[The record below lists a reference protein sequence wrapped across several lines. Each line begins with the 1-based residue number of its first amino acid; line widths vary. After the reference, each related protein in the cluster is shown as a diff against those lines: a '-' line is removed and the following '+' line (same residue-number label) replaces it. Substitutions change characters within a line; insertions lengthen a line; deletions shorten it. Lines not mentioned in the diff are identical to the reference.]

1 MDLDGSARPHPPP
14 LNPRLPMTNSPHDAA
29 LRRDPVMRRVIAAVG
44 PQPSY
49 YRERTDFETA
59 CRIIVGQQLSYA
71 AATTIWGRVRGVVPR
86 WNPAGVAALS
96 ADRLRTLGLSRS
108 KASFILE
115 LATRGASGDLDFRR
129 IRRGDDAA
137 AAESLLGIK
146 GFGPWSVEMFLI
158 FALGRDDVFSVGDAG
173 LRRAICDLYDVSPG
187 HYQRRVGAIT
197 ERWRPYRS
205 HACRYLWG
213 WLEHSARKAKAE
225 G

>member
-1 MDLDGSARPHPPP
+1 
-14 LNPRLPMTNSPHDAA
+14 MTRSPHDLA
-29 LRRDPVMRRVIAAVG
+29 LRKDPVMRRVIDAVG

-86 WNPAGVAALS
+86 WRPAEVAALS
-96 ADRLRTLGLSRS
+96 AERLRTLGLSRS
-108 KASFILE
+108 KATFIQE
-115 LATRGASGDLDFRR
+115 LATRTDSGDLDFRR
-129 IRRGDDAA
+129 IRKLDDIAA
-137 AAESLLGIK
+137 GEALRGIK

-158 FALGRDDVFSVGDAG
+158 FAIGRDDVFSIGDAG
-173 LRRAICDLYDVSPG
+173 LRRAVCALYGVPPAEYEARIDG
-187 HYQRRVGAIT
+187 IA

-213 WLEHSARKAKAE
+213 WIEYSSRTPPASPPQRR
-225 G
+225 

>member
-1 MDLDGSARPHPPP
+1 
-14 LNPRLPMTNSPHDAA
+14 MTRSPHDVA
-29 LRRDPVMRRVIAAVG
+29 LRKDPVMRRVIDAVG

-86 WNPAGVAALS
+86 WRPAEVAALS

-108 KASFILE
+108 KATFIQE
-115 LATRGASGDLDFRR
+115 LATRTDSGDLDFRR
-129 IRRGDDAA
+129 IRKLDDIAA
-137 AAESLLGIK
+137 GEALRGIK

-158 FALGRDDVFSVGDAG
+158 FAIGRDDVFSVGDAG
-173 LRRAICDLYDVSPG
+173 LRRAVCDLYGVPPAEYEARIG
-187 HYQRRVGAIT
+187 GIA

-213 WLEHSARKAKAE
+213 WLEHAPRTPPASPPQRR
-225 G
+225 

>member
-1 MDLDGSARPHPPP
+1 
-14 LNPRLPMTNSPHDAA
+14 MTRSPHDLA
-29 LRRDPVMRRVIAAVG
+29 LRKDPVLRRVIDAIG

-86 WNPAGVAALS
+86 WRPPEVAALS

-108 KASFILE
+108 KATFIQE
-115 LATRGASGDLDFRR
+115 LASRTESGAIDFRR
-129 IRRGDDAA
+129 IRKLDDLAA
-137 AAESLLGIK
+137 GEALRGIK

-173 LRRAICDLYDVSPG
+173 LRRAVCDLYGVSPG
-187 HYQRRVGAIT
+187 EYEARIGGIA

-213 WLEHSARKAKAE
+213 WLEHAAAKSRKASRE

>member
-1 MDLDGSARPHPPP
+1 MTRSSSDL
-14 LNPRLPMTNSPHDAA
+14 A
-29 LRRDPVMRRVIAAVG
+29 LRKDPVMRRVIDAVG

-86 WNPAGVAALS
+86 WRPAEVAALS
-96 ADRLRTLGLSRS
+96 ADQLRTLGLSRS
-108 KASFILE
+108 KATYIQE
-115 LATRGASGDLDFRR
+115 LATRTDSGGLDFRR
-129 IRRGDDAA
+129 IRKLDDNAA
-137 AAESLLGIK
+137 GEALRGIK

-158 FALGRDDVFSVGDAG
+158 FAIGRDDVFSVGDAG
-173 LRRAICDLYDVSPG
+173 LRRAVCDLYGVPPG
-187 HYQRRVGAIT
+187 QYERRVEGIAD
-197 ERWRPYRS
+197 RWRPYRS

-213 WLEHSARKAKAE
+213 WLEYSSRKPKGE

>member
-1 MDLDGSARPHPPP
+1 
-14 LNPRLPMTNSPHDAA
+14 MTRSPHDLA
-29 LRRDPVMRRVIAAVG
+29 LRKDPVMRRVIDAVG

-86 WNPAGVAALS
+86 WRPAEVAALS

-108 KASFILE
+108 KATFIQE
-115 LATRGASGDLDFRR
+115 LATRTDSGDLDFRR
-129 IRRGDDAA
+129 IRKLDDNAA
-137 AAESLLGIK
+137 GEALRGIK

-158 FALGRDDVFSVGDAG
+158 FAIGRDDVFSVGDAG
-173 LRRAICDLYDVSPG
+173 LRRAVCDLYGVPPAE
-187 HYQRRVGAIT
+187 YGARIGGIA

-213 WLEHSARKAKAE
+213 WLEYSSRKPKGE

>member
-1 MDLDGSARPHPPP
+1 MTRPPYDL
-14 LNPRLPMTNSPHDAA
+14 A
-29 LRRDPVMRRVIAAVG
+29 LRKDPVMRRVIDAVG
-44 PQPSY
+44 PQPAY

-71 AATTIWGRVRGVVPR
+71 AATTIWGRVRDAAPR
-86 WNPAGVAALS
+86 WKPADVAALA

-108 KASFILE
+108 KATFIHE
-115 LATRGASGDLDFRR
+115 LATRADSGDLNFRR

-137 AAESLLGIK
+137 AAEALRGIK

-173 LRRAICDLYDVSPG
+173 LRRAVCELYGVPPG
-187 HYQRRVGAIT
+187 DYEARIGAIAAC
-197 ERWRPYRS
+197 WRPWRS

-213 WLEHSARKAKAE
+213 WLESSARKAK
-225 G
+225 GTG

>member
-1 MDLDGSARPHPPP
+1 
-14 LNPRLPMTNSPHDAA
+14 MTRSPHDLA
-29 LRRDPVMRRVIAAVG
+29 LRKDPVMRRVIDAVG

-71 AATTIWGRVRGVVPR
+71 AATTIWGRVLGVVPR
-86 WNPAGVAALS
+86 WRPAEVAALS
-96 ADRLRTLGLSRS
+96 ADRLRALGLSRS
-108 KASFILE
+108 KATFIQE
-115 LATRGASGDLDFRR
+115 LASRTDSGDLDFRR
-129 IRRGDDAA
+129 IRKLDDIAA
-137 AAESLLGIK
+137 GEALRGIK

-158 FALGRDDVFSVGDAG
+158 FAIGRDDVFSIGDAG
-173 LRRAICDLYDVSPG
+173 LRRAVCDLYGVLPAEYEDRIG
-187 HYQRRVGAIT
+187 GIA

-213 WLEHSARKAKAE
+213 WLEYSSRKPKGE

>member
-1 MDLDGSARPHPPP
+1 
-14 LNPRLPMTNSPHDAA
+14 
-29 LRRDPVMRRVIAAVG
+29 MRRVIDAVG

-86 WNPAGVAALS
+86 WRPAEVAALS

-108 KASFILE
+108 KATYIQD
-115 LATRGASGDLDFRR
+115 LATRTDSGDLDFRR
-129 IRRGDDAA
+129 IRKLDDIAA
-137 AAESLLGIK
+137 GEALRGIK

-158 FALGRDDVFSVGDAG
+158 FAIGRDDVFSVGDAG
-173 LRRAICDLYDVSPG
+173 LRRAVCDLYGVPPG
-187 HYQRRVGAIT
+187 DYEARVGAIAA
-197 ERWRPYRS
+197 RWRPWRS

-213 WLEHSARKAKAE
+213 WLESSARKAK
-225 G
+225 GPG

>member
-1 MDLDGSARPHPPP
+1 
-14 LNPRLPMTNSPHDAA
+14 
-29 LRRDPVMRRVIAAVG
+29 MRRVIDAVG

-86 WNPAGVAALS
+86 WRPAEVAALS
-96 ADRLRTLGLSRS
+96 NDRLRTLGLSRS
-108 KASFILE
+108 KATYIQE
-115 LATRGASGDLDFRR
+115 LATRTDSGDLDFRR
-129 IRRGDDAA
+129 IRKLDDIAA
-137 AAESLLGIK
+137 GEALRGIK

-158 FALGRDDVFSVGDAG
+158 FAIGRDDVFSVGDAG
-173 LRRAICDLYDVSPG
+173 LRRAVCDLYGVLPAEYEARIDG
-187 HYQRRVGAIT
+187 IA

-205 HACRYLWG
+205 PACRYRWG
-213 WLEHSARKAKAE
+213 WLEYSSRKTRGE

>member
-1 MDLDGSARPHPPP
+1 
-14 LNPRLPMTNSPHDAA
+14 
-29 LRRDPVMRRVIAAVG
+29 MRRVIDAVG

-86 WNPAGVAALS
+86 WRPADVAALS

-108 KASFILE
+108 KATYIQE
-115 LATRGASGDLDFRR
+115 LATRTDSGDLDFRR
-129 IRRGDDAA
+129 IRKLDDNAA
-137 AAESLLGIK
+137 GEALRGIK

-158 FALGRDDVFSVGDAG
+158 FAIGRDDVFSVGDAG
-173 LRRAICDLYDVSPG
+173 LRRAVCDLYGVLPAEYEARIG
-187 HYQRRVGAIT
+187 GIA

-213 WLEHSARKAKAE
+213 WLEYSSRTPPASPPQRR
-225 G
+225 

>member
-1 MDLDGSARPHPPP
+1 
-14 LNPRLPMTNSPHDAA
+14 MTRSPHDLA
-29 LRRDPVMRRVIAAVG
+29 LRTDPVMRRVIDAVG

-49 YRERTDFETA
+49 SRERTDFETA

-86 WNPAGVAALS
+86 WRPAEVAALS
-96 ADRLRTLGLSRS
+96 ADRLRALGLSRS
-108 KASFILE
+108 KATFIQE
-115 LATRGASGDLDFRR
+115 LASRTDSGDLDFRR
-129 IRRGDDAA
+129 IRKLDDIAA
-137 AAESLLGIK
+137 GEALRGIK

-158 FALGRDDVFSVGDAG
+158 FAIGRDDIFSVGDAG
-173 LRRAICDLYDVSPG
+173 LRRAVCDLYGVPPAEYEARIG
-187 HYQRRVGAIT
+187 GIA

-213 WLEHSARKAKAE
+213 WLEYSSRKPKGE